1 MNYKCTVNV
10 WKSTRWMKQ
19 YKYHNGYAR
28 SDSHIKL
35 MKLVGKAIRAGKY
48 VDYYEEGA
56 WPNTLATVVIT
67 DGIET
72 RQSKT
77 RTARNR
83 TNTHVNDP
91 VGTKRL
97 RKDNVRSNSTRKE
110 TPANVGRQRKRKSFT
125 SK

>member
-19 YKYHNGYAR
+19 YKYHNGYTR
-28 SDSHIKL
+28 SIAHIKL
-35 MKLVGKAIRAGKY
+35 MKLVGKAIRAGSY

-56 WPNTLATVVIT
+56 WPSTLATVVIT
-67 DGIET
+67 DGTET
-72 RQSKT
+72 RQPKAGSTSK
-77 RTARNR
+77 RKD
-83 TNTHVNDP
+83 THVDDP

-110 TPANVGRQRKRKSFT
+110 AAVNVGRQRKRKPRAS
-125 SK
+125 